1 MNNVDV
7 VRAWKDEEYRL
18 SLSDAERAQLP
29 AHPAGLV
36 ELQDAELDQA
46 AGGTVWVTC
55 TNSVFFCNAVTSKKT
70 LDLICF
76 SNHFVSNRF

>member
-7 VRAWKDEEYRL
+7 IRAWKDEEYRL

-46 AGGTVWVTC
+46 AGGAVTDWITC
-55 TNSVFFCNAVTSKKT
+55 TNSVFFCNNVTSKKSFAPFFT
-70 LDLICF
+70 KC
-76 SNHFVSNRF
+76 

>member
-7 VRAWKDEEYRL
+7 IRAWKDEEYRL

-29 AHPAGLV
+29 VHPAGLV

-55 TNSVFFCNAVTSKKT
+55 TNSVFFCNAVTSKK
-70 LDLICF
+70 
-76 SNHFVSNRF
+76 SFVPFYTKC

>member
-29 AHPAGLV
+29 DHPAGLI
-36 ELQDAELDQA
+36 ELQDAELDYA
-46 AGGTVWVTC
+46 AGGGTEWVTC
-55 TNSVFFCNAVTSKKT
+55 THSVFICGSNPFSCWRSKVFSR
-70 LDLICF
+70 CF
-76 SNHFVSNRF
+76 

>member
-7 VRAWKDEEYRL
+7 IRAWKDEEYRL

-46 AGGTVWVTC
+46 AGGLVTDWITC
-55 TNSVFFCNAVTSKKT
+55 THSVFFCHSPSCRLSRFTSR
-70 LDLICF
+70 CF
-76 SNHFVSNRF
+76 